1 MTTAM
6 TRRRRGDFAT
16 TTTTTTRRRRRRSD
30 EDDDAAT
37 TTTRRGRRR
46 GDDTAG
52 RRGDDTECCHRNVAT
67 EMMPPKCPPRRG
79 EAGTTTASLL
89 WAQCSSQRLQDVP
102 LAILSLP
109 GLLQGVFI
117 RFGLRRADNPKLLT
131 NLEPNPKTWQPR
143 SPTPPTSPETWLGEL
158 PASLRRSRPGCGEKA
173 GGGRPR
179 SRPPSPPL
187 PGALTVAAAPKYFA
201 ALAAVPGLHNRCSP
215 RPRRSD
221 PGSDSLP
228 SVTGLRWRC
237 WGPGGEGSGG
247 DG

>member
-1 MTTAM
+1 MGSGED
-6 TRRRRGDFAT
+6 RG
-16 TTTTTTRRRRRRSD
+16 
-30 EDDDAAT
+30 

-117 RFGLRRADNPKLLT
+117 RLGLRRADNPKLLT

-143 SPTPPTSPETWLGEL
+143 SPTPPTSPETWRGEL

-173 GGGRPR
+173 GRREAEVPTAQ
-179 SRPPSPPL
+179 P
-187 PGALTVAAAPKYFA
+187 TAARCP
-201 ALAAVPGLHNRCSP
+201 HSRCSP
-215 RPRRSD
+215 QILCSPRCSARPSQSLQPPASPQRPRF
-221 PGSDSLP
+221 
-228 SVTGLRWRC
+228 
-237 WGPGGEGSGG
+237 
-247 DG
+247 